1 MKLNSILKPEFIK
14 VNCLAETREDLLTEM
29 VSHLK
34 GMGLVDNESRII
46 EKLLER
52 ERMGSTSIGN
62 HAAVPHT
69 KVQGLSAPII
79 FIAISRKGIQYH
91 EQDKDLVHLTILI
104 LSPNESPIVHLQ
116 ILAAAA
122 SLIKRS
128 KNLIRE
134 IRNVQAPDE
143 VLEIIRRREAE
154 ND

>member
-14 VNCLAETREDLLTEM
+14 VNCRAETREDLLTEI
-29 VSHLK
+29 VSELK
-34 GMGLVDNESRII
+34 GMGLVDDERRIV

-69 KVQGLSAPII
+69 KVHGLSSPII
-79 FIAISRKGIQYH
+79 FIAISKKGIHYH
-91 EQDKDLVHLTILI
+91 EQDKDLVHLSILI

-128 KNLIRE
+128 KNMIRE
-134 IRNVQAPDE
+134 ILNVQTPDE

>member
-1 MKLNSILKPEFIK
+1 VKLNSILKPEFIK
-14 VNCLAETREDLLTEM
+14 VNCLAENREELLTEI
-29 VSHLK
+29 VAELK
-34 GMGLVDNESRII
+34 GMGLVNDERRII

-69 KVQGLSAPII
+69 KVRGLPGPII
-79 FIAISRKGIQYH
+79 FIAVSRKGILYN
-91 EQDKDLVHLTILI
+91 EQDKDQVHLAILI

-134 IRNVQAPDE
+134 VLNAQTPEE
-143 VLEIIRRREAE
+143 VMEVIRRRETE